1 VTSSVTGPVLDV
13 AAVAHRHPGSQTWVL
28 QDVTAQVGERRVVAL
43 AGRSGSG
50 KSTLCHLVAGVLRP
64 TSGRLLV
71 GGRPAEEVDDWQV
84 RAFLPQRLAVADELT
99 VVENIALPLLVR
111 GRDPAIDHVL
121 RDLDL
126 DGVAQRP
133 ATQISLGEQQR
144 VALARALVLDPALI
158 VLDEPTGHQDDDHV
172 ELVLAALASARARGA
187 AVLVATHDERVLA
200 AADQVLT
207 LVGGRLAS

>member
-158 VLDEPTGHQDDDHV
+158 VL
-172 ELVLAALASARARGA
+172 
-187 AVLVATHDERVLA
+187 A

-207 LVGGRLAS
+207 LVGSRLAS